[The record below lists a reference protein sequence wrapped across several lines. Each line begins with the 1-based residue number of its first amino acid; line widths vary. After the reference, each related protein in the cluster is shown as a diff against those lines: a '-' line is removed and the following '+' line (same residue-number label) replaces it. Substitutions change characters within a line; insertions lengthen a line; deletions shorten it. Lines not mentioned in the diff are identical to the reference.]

1 MISGGSE
8 FIAVLLF
15 VCAVVVALEKKS
27 QARVF
32 NFLPAIVII
41 YFLCMLLSTFGL
53 WDRGAVKDTYSVV
66 KSAIL
71 PAMIFLML
79 LRCDLRK
86 IWRLGPR
93 MLLGFFA
100 SSFSIAFGFVLTYSL
115 FQSYYEADTWSS
127 FAALCGSWMGGTGN
141 MVAIQ
146 SALEIPDS
154 KMVYALLM
162 DSINY
167 SVWVMLLLLVVPYAK
182 HFNRWVG
189 ADTKA
194 IDAVGRE
201 LSKVEE
207 QKRKV
212 ISFEDLIVLLGLALL
227 VSSFSWR
234 FAALFPQTAFL
245 TKTTWAV
252 LTVTILGVL
261 GALSPLGRLP
271 GSKEL
276 SNIMLYTLVA
286 LIASRANF
294 AELTEAPLYIL
305 SGFSI
310 LFIHGAV
317 MVGLAKV
324 FRLDLFTCGVAS
336 LANIGGVASAPILA
350 AAYSQVLIPVGV
362 LMAMLGY
369 ILGTG
374 GGLLVGKILSLL

>member
-1 MISGGSE
+1 MITDGTTYLA
-8 FIAVLLF
+8 ILIF
-15 VCAVVVALEKKS
+15 VCGLVVGIEKKTKS
-27 QARVF
+27 KFFESV
-32 NFLPAIVII
+32 PPIVII
-41 YFLCMLLSTFGL
+41 YFGCMLLATLGV
-53 WDRGAVKDTYSVV
+53 WDRAAVKGTYSTV

-93 MLLGFFA
+93 MIIGFFA
-100 SSFSIAFGFVLTYSL
+100 ASLSIGLGFVVTFLI
-115 FQSYYEADTWSS
+115 FKGYYEADTWKS

-146 SALEIPDS
+146 GALNIPDS

-167 SVWVMLLLLVVPYAK
+167 AVWVMFLLSAVPYAGR
-182 HFNRWVG
+182 FDAWVG

-194 IDAVGRE
+194 IDEVGKE
-201 LSKVEE
+201 LTKAEE
-207 QKRKV
+207 GMRKV
-212 ISFEDLIVLLGLALL
+212 IEFSDLIVLLGVGLL
-227 VSSFSWR
+227 VSSFSWHL
-234 FAALFPQTAFL
+234 AAFFPKTAFL

-252 LTVTILGVL
+252 LLVTAAGIV

-271 GSKEL
+271 GSNHL
-276 SNIMLYTLVA
+276 SNVMLYTLVA

-294 AELTEAPLYIL
+294 AELTQAPIYIV
-305 SGFSI
+305 SGFFI
-310 LFIHGAV
+310 LAIHGIF
-317 MVGLAKV
+317 MVVLAKAL
-324 FRLDLFTCGVAS
+324 RLDLFTCGIAS

-350 AAYSQVLIPVGV
+350 ATYSQVLIPIGI

-369 ILGTG
+369 IIGTG
-374 GGLLVGKILSLL
+374 GGLLVGKILSIL